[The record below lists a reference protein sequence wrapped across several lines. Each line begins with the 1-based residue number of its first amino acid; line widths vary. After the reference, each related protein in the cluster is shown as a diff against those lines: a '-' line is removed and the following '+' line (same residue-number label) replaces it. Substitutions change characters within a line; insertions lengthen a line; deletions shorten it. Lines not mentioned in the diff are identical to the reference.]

1 MALEGIYLGR
11 YRLQQQLGSGGMGEV
26 YLADDTRI
34 KRRVAVKVVRNDS
47 PMYRA
52 SENVQKSTQL
62 FEREMHAIA
71 SLDHPAILPLFDYG
85 EQDVNG
91 ATLTYMVMP
100 YRPEG
105 SLYQWVRDRDE
116 HDLLPSLEVA
126 RLISQAAGALQ
137 HAHSQGIVHQDVKPD
152 NFLLRI
158 RPEQPSQPDLLL
170 ADFGVARS
178 LLVTSHTSQTIR
190 GTLTYMAPEQWD
202 GHPVFA
208 TDQYALAIMAY
219 ELLVGQPPFDGAPG
233 QIMYKHMH
241 VPPEPPSR
249 LNPALPPGVDAV
261 LLRALA
267 KQPEDRFPSVFDFAQ
282 ALQKSLQASAS
293 GRLPWLMPNKGSD
306 EDNAAPVRLALME
319 HSTPTIAISGGGAAQ
334 RQDAVTP
341 VPYRRF
347 QPAQDFSTRKMT
359 LIFLAALVLL
369 VGGAGWAYAFTLS
382 HPLGKLDLFAAPD
395 HAATQTAVARSLHNI
410 SATQTAVTQRDVTG
424 TAQAQ
429 THLNATATAV
439 TQQHIAATAT
449 AVAVSQLL
457 QADKTS
463 FQNLDGCSTMGF
475 GLANCPITLTNR
487 SNNDV
492 HWVATSNLPNYLGSI
507 NSEDG
512 DNNQGT
518 VGAQNSQM
526 VNATVAL
533 RCGFGNGGQTS
544 KSARF
549 TIQGPH
555 NAIDITITWQCQ

>member
-1 MALEGIYLGR
+1 MSLEGIYLGR

-34 KRRVAVKVVRNDS
+34 KRRVAVKVVRNDT

-52 SENVQKSTQL
+52 SENAQKSTQL

-71 SLDHPAILPLFDYG
+71 GLDHPAILPLFDYG
-85 EQDVNG
+85 EQEVNG

-105 SLYQWVRDRDE
+105 SLYQWVRERDD
-116 HDLLPSLEVA
+116 HDLLPPSEVA
-126 RLISQAAGALQ
+126 RFISQAAGALQ

-219 ELLVGQPPFDGAPG
+219 ELLVGQPPFEGAPG

-241 VPPEPPSR
+241 VPPDPPSR

-267 KQPEDRFPSVFDFAQ
+267 KQPEDRFPSVSDFAR
-282 ALQKSLQASAS
+282 AFQKSLQASAS
-293 GRLPWLMPNKGSD
+293 GKLPWLTPDRWSD
-306 EDNAAPVRLALME
+306 EDNVAPVRLALMD
-319 HSTPTIAISGGGAAQ
+319 HSTPTVAITGGRVAQ
-334 RQDAVTP
+334 QQDAVTP
-341 VPYRRF
+341 LPYRRF

-359 LIFLAALVLL
+359 LIFLVALVLL
-369 VGGAGWAYAFTLS
+369 VGGAGWAYAFTFS
-382 HPLGKLDLFAAPD
+382 HPMGGLNIFASTD

-410 SATQTAVTQRDVTG
+410 SATQTAVAQRDATS
-424 TAQAQ
+424 TAVAQ
-429 THLNATATAV
+429 SHLNATATAV
-439 TQQHIAATAT
+439 TRQHVAATAT
-449 AVAVSQLL
+449 AVAISQLL
-457 QADKTS
+457 QADRTS
-463 FQNLDGCSTMGF
+463 FQNLDGCSIMGF
-475 GLANCPITLTNR
+475 DLATCPITLINR
-487 SNNDV
+487 SNNNV
-492 HWVATSNLPNYLGSI
+492 HWVATSNLPTYLGSI

-518 VGAQNSQM
+518 IGAQDSQL

-533 RCGFGNGGQTS
+533 RCGFGNQS
-544 KSARF
+544 NKSAHF
-549 TIQGPH
+549 TIQGPQ
-555 NAIDITITWQCQ
+555 NTIQVTITWQCR